1 MRVTDPQAIKALAHP
16 MRLDLLELL
25 ATEHEVS
32 HVADRRATDPGT
44 DAAHAVAAHRGVHRF
59 DDILIY
65 NEPRRRNMLRPL
77 ARGMA
82 HKAFRR

>member
-1 MRVTDPQAIKALAHP
+1 

-59 DDILIY
+59 DDFLI
-65 NEPRRRNMLRPL
+65 
-77 ARGMA
+77 
-82 HKAFRR
+82 